1 MSSDLDRWQE
11 FTRSLADAGA
21 RITEADFPQG
31 EFDQADG
38 FRHLALQTACWLWW
52 SVGHDDPRN
61 PMFQRQNDLLLQW
74 GGPNGDN
81 VYRHSRV
88 DPSLT
93 YRIRG
98 RMHSCDDF
106 ILAIRRDFMHMEV
119 HGTIAQLTA
128 HDIGIKPG
136 DDFEILLGG
145 EGDEPNRV
153 PLPEGALSCSIR
165 EYYFDW
171 LPAEPATFTI
181 ECLDPDAGTS
191 PGPAEVTTART
202 ARDLDEATAH
212 VWRSLE
218 YWNRYML
225 DARANQTDNEFGG
238 RHEVGKGLANA
249 RYSFC
254 FWSLAPDE
262 ALVIESEVPESR
274 YWSWHQYSNAWW
286 RAFEY
291 GSRVTTLNHS
301 QTHLSH
307 DHKIRVVVAHEDPG
321 IQNWLDT
328 EGRPA
333 ALTTLRWFWPRSEQ
347 VPAPVTRVVKFDDLP
362 AAVPAD
368 TPVFDEQVRATQIKA
383 RKQHLAWRFRS

>member
-1 MSSDLDRWQE
+1 MTDLERWQE

-21 RITEADFPQG
+21 RITEADFPAG
-31 EFDQADG
+31 DFDRAEG

-52 SVGHDDPRN
+52 SVGHDDPAN

-88 DPSLT
+88 SPDHT

-128 HDIGIKPG
+128 HDIGIGPG

-171 LPAEPATFTI
+171 LAAEPATFTI
-181 ECLDPDAGTS
+181 ECLDTPS
-191 PGPAEVTTART
+191 GPATPAPVDAART
-202 ARDLDEATAH
+202 AKDLDEATAH

-218 YWNRYML
+218 YWNQYML
-225 DARANQTDNEFGG
+225 DARAKQTDNEFGG
-238 RHEVGKGLANA
+238 RHEVPQGLANA

-262 ALVIESEVPESR
+262 ALVIECDVPDSR
-274 YWSWHQYSNAWW
+274 YWAVHQYSNAWW
-286 RAFEY
+286 HAFEY

-301 QTHLSH
+301 QTHVSH

-328 EGRPA
+328 EGRPE
-333 ALTTLRWFWPRSEQ
+333 ALTTLRWFWPRSEV
-347 VPAPVTRVVKFDDLP
+347 VPQPTTRVVKFDDLP
-362 AAVPAD
+362 SVLPAD
-368 TPVFDEQVRATQIKA
+368 VPVFDDAARAAQIRA